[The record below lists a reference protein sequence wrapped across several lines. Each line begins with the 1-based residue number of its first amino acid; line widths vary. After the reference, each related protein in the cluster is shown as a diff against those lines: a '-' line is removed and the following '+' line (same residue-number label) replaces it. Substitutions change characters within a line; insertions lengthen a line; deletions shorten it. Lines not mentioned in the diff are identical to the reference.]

1 MNNTDLSEVNK
12 MNFNK
17 FKEDSENYTKFKK
30 KFIKLFFTE
39 DLINE
44 LKRRKLAK
52 INYLIDKIDIKEQND
67 NNK

>member
-1 MNNTDLSEVNK
+1 MNNKDLSEVNK

-52 INYLIDKIDIKEQND
+52 INYLTDKIDIKEQND

>member
-52 INYLIDKIDIKEQND
+52 INYLTDKIDIKEQND